1 MDSKHLLYGIIVVLV
16 IVIIFM
22 YFMISLTWDKY
33 MEGMWKSTDEFAEQ
47 SDIDVAWLY
56 LGDKSSYHT
65 RLGYLIMYGDE
76 EVIFN
81 KKFKM
86 KIYPGINISNTIT
99 RKIDLVFDEP
109 DENIPEKLTM
119 SIDLID
125 GKMILYDNEQV
136 YLSVIK
142 NNEDSEYG
150 KNLNKS

>member
-1 MDSKHLLYGIIVVLV
+1 MNHKHLLYGAIVILVIIIIV
-16 IVIIFM
+16 M
-22 YFMISLTWDKY
+22 YFMHSSTWDKY

-56 LGDKSSYHT
+56 LGDKNSYHT
-65 RLGYLIMYGDE
+65 RLGYLIMYGDD

-86 KIYPGINISNTIT
+86 KIYPGISLINPIT
-99 RKIDLVFDEP
+99 RKIDLIFDEP
-109 DENIPEKLTM
+109 DDNIPEKLTM
-119 SIDLID
+119 CIDLIE

-150 KNLNKS
+150 KNLNN